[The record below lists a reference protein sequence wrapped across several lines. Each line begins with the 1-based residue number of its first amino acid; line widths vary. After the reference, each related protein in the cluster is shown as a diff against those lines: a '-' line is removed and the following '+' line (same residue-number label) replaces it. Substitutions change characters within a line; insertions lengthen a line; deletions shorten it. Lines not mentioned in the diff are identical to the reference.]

1 MFDLLERTES
11 FPTTLLAPT
20 TSSNAGADKGAGLTV
35 LGKSTNTFV
44 SNSETLSL
52 LDTTGWKLEID

>member
-20 TSSNAGADKGAGLTV
+20 TSSNAGADKGAGLAV
-35 LGKSTNTFV
+35 LGKVNQYICV
-44 SNSETLSL
+44 
-52 LDTTGWKLEID
+52 